1 VLNASD
7 TSQTDIK
14 FVLVLNVLYFS
25 SFLPNNSTTR
35 LLRPKRFRKRS
46 VKHFPEAKNKSQVII
61 ERANRYKSMK
71 DTAKTKDL
79 YLASL
84 WYAKHIKM
92 IDIER
97 VGKQCWFV
105 FEEKHKCEEVQKKFM
120 FREEIV
126 NAKEY
131 ADAIK
136 TLKGMIFS
144 Y

>member
-1 VLNASD
+1 
-7 TSQTDIK
+7 
-14 FVLVLNVLYFS
+14 
-25 SFLPNNSTTR
+25 
-35 LLRPKRFRKRS
+35 
-46 VKHFPEAKNKSQVII
+46 
-61 ERANRYKSMK
+61 MK